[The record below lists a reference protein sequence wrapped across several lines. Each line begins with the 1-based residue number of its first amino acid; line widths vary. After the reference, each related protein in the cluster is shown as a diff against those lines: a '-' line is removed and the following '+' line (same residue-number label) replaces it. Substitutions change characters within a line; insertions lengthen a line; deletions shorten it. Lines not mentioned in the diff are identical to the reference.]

1 MQSIKYLKKN
11 SKKFFVTVSTK
22 DSKIEFFIITRIIE
36 FRIVELDNENSTN

>member
-11 SKKFFVTVSTK
+11 SKKFFVTK
-22 DSKIEFFIITRIIE
+22 DSKIEFFIIIRVIE